1 MSERKRKAEDDSN
14 PREKSPKRDDTSNR
28 DRSDSPQPQPQ
39 PLQLSLPPVITAQS
53 RQPGQIYLRITVEA
67 ILSIRCTVQLV
78 NNYNNSTTFR
88 PIREIPPANNHF
100 TTTAV
105 SAYTRHLNRIQ
116 VQIPPQA
123 VLILHAITYY
133 RSRIEDLALQRYES
147 RHRQQFFLER
157 RALSL
162 EQRINRH
169 LTVESDYTYLVSG
182 SGQQIQ
188 GAQLLQSLV
197 ASLLNPIQL
206 PHQQQPET
214 SSAAGSHY
222 IGSHRY
228 ETLLETLV
236 RGHRIAKQNTLYLN
250 NLANYNREVE
260 QQFSTAYR
268 ALAGTEIPEDK
279 QSSRTRR

>member
-28 DRSDSPQPQPQ
+28 DRSDSPQPQ

-88 PIREIPPANNHF
+88 PIREIPPANNRF

-147 RHRQQFFLER
+147 RHRQQFVLER
-157 RALSL
+157 RARGL

-169 LTVESDYTYLVSG
+169 LTVESDYRYLVSAAVNKFKG
-182 SGQQIQ
+182 
-188 GAQLLQSLV
+188 
-197 ASLLNPIQL
+197 LNYCKAL
-206 PHQQQPET
+206 
-214 SSAAGSHY
+214 SH
-222 IGSHRY
+222 HC
-228 ETLLETLV
+228 
-236 RGHRIAKQNTLYLN
+236 
-250 NLANYNREVE
+250 
-260 QQFSTAYR
+260 
-268 ALAGTEIPEDK
+268 
-279 QSSRTRR
+279 